1 MGNPN
6 TKQLKIDNFIKY
18 PNDLIISPVNTQMDK
33 EACEAE
39 KENLKLVSKHN
50 LELKDRELLENILLD
65 HFFLR
70 ALDNQSRKEI
80 IKEMSLYYAKKGIT
94 IFKQGAPSGL
104 FYILRQGSCN
114 LILNGEIKKVIK
126 KKEIFG
132 DTSLMY
138 NTNRD
143 YTIITLEDCFMW
155 TIEKKNFKKIL
166 EYITHITYDDSNK
179 SVNNLPL
186 FHRNSSSRKT
196 YLYQGTNIKLYLYS

>member
-6 TKQLKIDNFIKY
+6 SKQIKIDNFIKY
-18 PNDLIISPVNTQMDK
+18 PNDLIISPVNTQMYK

-80 IKEMSLYYAKKGIT
+80 IKEMSLYYAKKGVT

-143 YTIITLEDCFMW
+143 YTITTLEDCFMW
-155 TIEKKNFKKIL
+155 TIEKKKF
-166 EYITHITYDDSNK
+166 
-179 SVNNLPL
+179 
-186 FHRNSSSRKT
+186 
-196 YLYQGTNIKLYLYS
+196 